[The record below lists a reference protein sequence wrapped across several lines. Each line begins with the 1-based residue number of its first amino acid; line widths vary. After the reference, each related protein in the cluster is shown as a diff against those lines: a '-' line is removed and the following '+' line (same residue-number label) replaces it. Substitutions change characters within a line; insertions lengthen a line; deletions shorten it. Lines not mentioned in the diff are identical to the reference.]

1 MARHHTQESGPLPLS
16 VFVSLVSDLISSTPR
31 TFRPQHGGRGGPPP
45 SAWARGGGERLVGGR
60 IPTGASRS
68 WRPCRWRGTRC
79 RPPPTAGPR
88 PRTHAPETGTL
99 GGGENAVWEAFSP
112 PTPPQ
117 RICPKGIVL
126 PKLFSPHGPARFSPT
141 FSLGARM
148 RRTGSAP
155 PPPPRGRPRAPD
167 GDPAAAFPPGPRRV
181 PHHRRGAGAP
191 PPACGRRLPP
201 APLAPPCGCPDARPF
216 PSLTVCPA
224 DPILGSR
231 SIPSL
236 SAQDIALDR
245 GRAAA

>member
-1 MARHHTQESGPLPLS
+1 
-16 VFVSLVSDLISSTPR
+16 
-31 TFRPQHGGRGGPPP
+31 
-45 SAWARGGGERLVGGR
+45 LVGGR

-155 PPPPRGRPRAPD
+155 PPPVGAPVPRTAIRRLPSLRDLDGCPITDEERVRPRPRV
-167 GDPAAAFPPGPRRV
+167 GDACPRPPS
-181 PHHRRGAGAP
+181 P
-191 PPACGRRLPP
+191 PPAGALTPVPSRPLPC
-201 APLAPPCGCPDARPF
+201 APLIPFWGPVRSRPSPRRTSLWTAGGPPPEG
-216 PSLTVCPA
+216 
-224 DPILGSR
+224 
-231 SIPSL
+231 
-236 SAQDIALDR
+236 
-245 GRAAA
+245 